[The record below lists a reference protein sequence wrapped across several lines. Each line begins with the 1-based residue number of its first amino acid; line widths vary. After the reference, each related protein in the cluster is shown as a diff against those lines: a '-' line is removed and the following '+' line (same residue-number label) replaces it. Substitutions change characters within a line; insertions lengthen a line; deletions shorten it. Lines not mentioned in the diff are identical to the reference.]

1 MLEAILIMCIVY
13 ACQLMPLRGKT
24 FYQLTP
30 KQQQRVD
37 KNFRTYMTTK
47 KGKLTPNMNIE
58 EYLPILQKQAIT
70 YLIMAIVVLPI
81 YVLVVFAVYSRVLF

>member
-37 KNFRTYMTTK
+37 KNFRTYMATK
-47 KGKLTPNMNIE
+47 KGKLTPNMRIE
-58 EYLPILQKQAIT
+58 EYLPILQKQAVT
-70 YLIMAIVVLPI
+70 YLIMAIAMLPVYILAVFVVYLNM
-81 YVLVVFAVYSRVLF
+81 FF